1 MKLILILVGVST
13 LSGANAN
20 FVKTNS
26 PPISIS
32 NGHIPIKHRA
42 TPGAMNHIEPTD
54 TRTKRAATQS
64 YSVITRSSP
73 TKYRREAL
81 QGFRMR
87 REAQHN
93 AAAGISHRPNLY
105 NSRTYYGGYENS
117 RNGRP
122 QEPRYLDSFEDMN
135 QVENFQISEEEMAF
149 WSVDSTST
157 S

>member
-1 MKLILILVGVST
+1 MLCF
-13 LSGANAN
+13 N
-20 FVKTNS
+20 
-26 PPISIS
+26 P
-32 NGHIPIKHRA
+32 
-42 TPGAMNHIEPTD
+42 
-54 TRTKRAATQS
+54 
-64 YSVITRSSP
+64 VIII
-73 TKYRREAL
+73 RREAL
-81 QGFRMR
+81 QGFRVR

-105 NSRTYYGGYENS
+105 NSRNYYGGYENS